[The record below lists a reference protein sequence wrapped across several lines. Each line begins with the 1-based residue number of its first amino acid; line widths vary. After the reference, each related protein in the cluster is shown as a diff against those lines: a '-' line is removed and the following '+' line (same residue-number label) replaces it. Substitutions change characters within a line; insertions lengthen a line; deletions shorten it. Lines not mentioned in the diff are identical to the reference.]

1 MPRWNRLRKMSIR
14 LLHYSDIEN
23 ACDDPVR
30 MGRLA
35 GTIRSIHGEDT
46 VVAGTGDNTAPG
58 VLAHYYEGHQAMPF
72 FGAVGTDVETV
83 GNHDFDFGTAPI
95 LDVISKSPQ
104 EWIVANV
111 FEGESEDE
119 RGVPFAGLDGTT
131 VLHRDGRRVGFVGVI
146 DPATPRIAPTGASE
160 LNVTSP
166 VESVRTAVSELG
178 GSVDHFV
185 VLAHLRSDLETA
197 VAAVEGVD
205 VVLGGHVH
213 TERHEIVDGT
223 LVVRPGANGQV
234 VWEIE
239 LFDGTCS
246 PSATRHS
253 TAEGPIDESVAD
265 TTREQLADVG
275 LLETVATVDDPI
287 HRGLDRRTRGESRVG
302 NLVADA
308 YRWAADTDVSFVPNG
323 GLREG
328 RPLSGEVTAGEVAS
342 VHPFGGTVE
351 ALHVTGEQ
359 LRALLQATFRPH
371 REDGRLWHGDVSGMT
386 VEYDS
391 AAGRLIGVAVN
402 GQSLEASREYSL
414 ATNSYV
420 VYSDDWPIPHE
431 TTVESFGLP
440 FKTVADYAREE
451 GITVQMG
458 GRLQDC

>member
-1 MPRWNRLRKMSIR
+1 MSVR

-35 GTIRSIHGEDT
+35 GTIQSIYGEDA

-58 VLAHYYEGHQAMPF
+58 VLAHYCEGRQAMPF
-72 FGAVGTDVETV
+72 FRAVSTDIGTL
-83 GNHDFDFGTAPI
+83 GNHDFDFGTDPI
-95 LDVISKSPQ
+95 LDVVSESPQ

-111 FEGESEDE
+111 FERESEDE
-119 RGVPFAGLDGTT
+119 CGVPFAGLDGTT
-131 VLHRDGRRVGFVGVI
+131 VLHRDAQRVGFVGVI

-178 GSVDHFV
+178 DSVDHFV
-185 VLAHLRSDLETA
+185 VLAHLRSDLETD
-197 VAAVEGVD
+197 VAAVDGVD
-205 VVLGGHVH
+205 AVLGGHVH
-213 TERHEIVDGT
+213 RERHEIVDGT

-234 VWEIE
+234 VWKVE
-239 LFDGTCS
+239 LFDGIRS
-246 PSATRHS
+246 PIATRHT
-253 TAEGPIDESVAD
+253 TAEGPIDEFVAD
-265 TTREQLADVG
+265 MIRERLADVG

-287 HRGLDRRTRGESRVG
+287 HRDIDRRTCGESRVG

-308 YRWAADTDVSFVPNG
+308 YRWAADTDVSFVHNG

-351 ALHVTGEQ
+351 VLHVTGEQ
-359 LRALLQATFRPH
+359 LRALLEAAFRPH
-371 REDGRLWHGDVSGMT
+371 RGDGRLWHGDVSGMT
-386 VEYDS
+386 VKYDS
-391 AAGRLIGVAVN
+391 EAGRLIGVAVN
-402 GQSLEASREYSL
+402 GQNIEADQEYSL

-420 VYSDDWPIPHE
+420 VYSDDWPIPQE
-431 TTVESFGLP
+431 APVDSFGLP
-440 FKTVADYAREE
+440 FKAVADYARKE
-451 GITVQMG
+451 GLTVRMD
-458 GRLQDC
+458 GRLQEC

>member
-1 MPRWNRLRKMSIR
+1 MSVR

-35 GTIRSIHGEDT
+35 GTIQSIYGEDA

-58 VLAHYYEGHQAMPF
+58 VLAHYCEGRQAMPF
-72 FGAVGTDVETV
+72 FRAVSTDIGTL
-83 GNHDFDFGTAPI
+83 GNHDFDFGTNPI
-95 LDVISKSPQ
+95 LDVVSESPQ

-111 FEGESEDE
+111 FEGQSEDE
-119 RGVPFAGLDGTT
+119 RGVPFAGVDGTT
-131 VLHRDGRRVGFVGVI
+131 VLHRDAQRVGFVGVI

-178 GSVDHFV
+178 DSVDHFV
-185 VLAHLRSDLETA
+185 VLAHLRSDLETD
-197 VAAVEGVD
+197 VAAVDGVD
-205 VVLGGHVH
+205 AVLGGHVH
-213 TERHEIVDGT
+213 RERHEIVDGT

-234 VWEIE
+234 VWEVE
-239 LFDGTCS
+239 LFDGIRS
-246 PSATRHS
+246 PIATRHT
-253 TAEGPIDESVAD
+253 TAEGPIDEFVAD
-265 TTREQLADVG
+265 MIRERLADVG

-287 HRGLDRRTRGESRVG
+287 HRDIDRRTCGESRVG

-308 YRWAADTDVSFVPNG
+308 YRWAADTDVSFVHNG

-351 ALHVTGEQ
+351 VLHVTGEQ
-359 LRALLQATFRPH
+359 LRALLEAAFRPH
-371 REDGRLWHGDVSGMT
+371 RGDGRLWHGDVSGMT

-391 AAGRLIGVAVN
+391 EAGRLIGVAVN
-402 GQSLEASREYSL
+402 GQNIEAGREYSL

-420 VYSDDWPIPHE
+420 VYSDDWPIPQE
-431 TTVESFGLP
+431 APVDSFGIP

-451 GITVQMG
+451 GLTVRVD
-458 GRLQDC
+458 GRLQEC

>member
-1 MPRWNRLRKMSIR
+1 MSIR

-35 GTIRSIHGEDT
+35 GTIQSIRGEDT

-72 FGAVGTDVETV
+72 FRAVSTDVETV

-95 LDVISKSPQ
+95 LDVVSKSPQ
-104 EWIVANV
+104 EWVVANV
-111 FEGESEDE
+111 YEGESEGA
-119 RGVPFAGLDGTT
+119 RGAPFAGLDGTT
-131 VLHRDGRRVGFVGVI
+131 VLHRDGRRVGFVGVV
-146 DPATPRIAPTGASE
+146 DPATPRIASGASE
-160 LNVTSP
+160 LNVTNP
-166 VESVRTAVSELG
+166 VESVRKAVSELG
-178 GSVDHFV
+178 NSVDHFV
-185 VLAHLRSDLETA
+185 VLAHLRDDVETD
-197 VAAVEGVD
+197 VAAVQGVD
-205 VVLGGHVH
+205 AVLGGHVH
-213 TERHEIVDGT
+213 RERHEAVDGT

-234 VWEIE
+234 VWEVE
-239 LFDGTCS
+239 LFDGDRS
-246 PSATRHS
+246 PIATRHS
-253 TAEGPIDESVAD
+253 TSEGPIDESVAD
-265 TTREQLADVG
+265 MTRERLADVG

-287 HRGLDRRTRGESRVG
+287 HRGLDERTRGESRVG

-308 YRWAADTDVSFVPNG
+308 YRWAADTDVSFVHNG
-323 GLREG
+323 GLRTG

-351 ALHVTGEQ
+351 VLGVSGEQ
-359 LRALLQATFRPH
+359 LRTLLQAAFRPH

-391 AAGRLIGVAVN
+391 EAGRLIGVAVN
-402 GQSLEASREYSL
+402 GQSLEAGREYRL

-431 TTVESFGLP
+431 ATIDSFGLP
-440 FKTVADYAREE
+440 FETVADYAREE
-451 GITVQMG
+451 GITVRVG